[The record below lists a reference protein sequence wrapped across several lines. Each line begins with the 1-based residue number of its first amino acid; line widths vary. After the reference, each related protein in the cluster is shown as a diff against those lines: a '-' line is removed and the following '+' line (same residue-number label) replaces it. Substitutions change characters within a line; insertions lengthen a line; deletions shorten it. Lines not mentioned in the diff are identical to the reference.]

1 VRGAASSAIT
11 TSYPKEHVRAI
22 EEAKKPETRAK
33 RVDARVA
40 KVRA

>member
-1 VRGAASSAIT
+1 VRGAASSGIA
-11 TSYPKEHVRAI
+11 TSNRKEHVRAI

-33 RVDARVA
+33 RVAACVA